1 MQSEAELRAQIA
13 EREANGFRVFV
24 VSWKRNLCW
33 PIASKQHSVENF
45 KPDNA

>member
-24 VSWKRNLCW
+24 VSWKRTCAGQL
-33 PIASKQHSVENF
+33 PKQHNLENF